1 MHIHEAHAAHWPIL
15 QLKSKGCTLFAA
27 AVGIIRSAAWGARTQ
42 HAIGRHVGSVPVPVK
57 KRTGIRL
64 PLIVTRAVAQE
75 DEIRVHY
82 STKVMCGFC
91 V

>member
-42 HAIGRHVGSVPVPVK
+42 HAIGHHVDSIPVIAAA
-57 KRTGIRL
+57 RD
-64 PLIVTRAVAQE
+64 VAQNTQA
-75 DEIRVHY
+75 RTTCRN
-82 STKVMCGFC
+82 SLN
-91 V
+91 